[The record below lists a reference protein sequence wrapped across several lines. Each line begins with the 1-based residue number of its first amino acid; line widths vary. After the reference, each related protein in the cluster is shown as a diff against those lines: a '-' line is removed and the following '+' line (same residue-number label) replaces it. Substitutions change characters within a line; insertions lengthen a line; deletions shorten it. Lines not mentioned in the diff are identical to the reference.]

1 MNLNYMAK
9 RLIHTTLFKATS
21 PLYIGK
27 YIDSYIRF

>member
-9 RLIHTTLFKATS
+9 RLIYTSLLKATP

-27 YIDSYIRF
+27 YIDLYIRF